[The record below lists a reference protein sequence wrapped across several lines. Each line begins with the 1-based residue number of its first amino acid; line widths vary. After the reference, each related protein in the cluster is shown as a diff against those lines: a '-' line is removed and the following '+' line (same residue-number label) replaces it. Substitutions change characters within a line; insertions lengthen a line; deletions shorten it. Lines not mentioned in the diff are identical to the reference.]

1 MQAEPPC
8 DYLVGDYLAELTMAI
23 LVAKKAKNPEKGY
36 ATDFVRTVAEHAD
49 MIAKRKARLAQ
60 QRLRGGIC
68 CHKRQSVVSDDTA
81 IILSLI

>member
-36 ATDFVRTVAEHAD
+36 ATDFVRTVAEHAE

-60 QRLRGGIC
+60 QRRRSC
-68 CHKRQSVVSDDTA
+68 CQERQSVVSDDTA
-81 IILSLI
+81 MI